1 MELVQVIV
9 LVLVMIMIIYFIIW
23 MFTKST
29 QLTNTMDAT
38 VPQTI
43 LAKTLPMNSNSNNY
57 TYSTWFIINDWNYH
71 FGQEKVLLQRVD
83 KNNNSS
89 PTITLGGKTNDVT
102 VKISC
107 YNTGASAAG
116 LSASAMSLSATGL
129 SDADIEDA
137 EETDVGTTLASL
149 INYTKELFG
158 TNLTTKCYDI
168 VDKDKRLKCM
178 KCQVVQGT
186 YNKTD
191 NECSELLN
199 KYDDVIGADFYPNLK
214 NCADTYLPPATP
226 ATGAG
231 TATGATANTLDPNK
245 AKFNICVNCAL
256 SEGTFSTTLGTCT
269 ELVAPPPINPT
280 VLQSP
285 GVGNSS
291 SVTHEC
297 KVDNIPLQKWV
308 NLLVSVYNRTLDI
321 YLDGKLVR
329 TCVLPGVPMVN
340 STADI
345 LVTPQN
351 ADNSPGGFV
360 GFTTN
365 FQYWPSASNPQQA
378 YDIYKN
384 GLGGSILSNI
394 INKFRIK
401 VAFLKDNK
409 ETGSFVI

>member
-9 LVLVMIMIIYFIIW
+9 VVLVMIMIIYFIIW

-107 YNTGASAAG
+107 YNTGASAGAG
-116 LSASAMSLSATGL
+116 ASATSTTSTTSA
-129 SDADIEDA
+129 SDADDDI
-137 EETDVGTTLASL
+137 TLASL
-149 INYTKELFG
+149 IDYTKELFG
-158 TNLTTKCYDI
+158 TNLTSKCYDI
-168 VDKDKRLKCM
+168 VDKEKRMKCM
-178 KCQVVQGT
+178 KCQVVKGN
-186 YNKTD
+186 YDKTAND
-191 NECSELLN
+191 CSELLD
-199 KYDDVIGADFYPNLK
+199 KYDDLIGADFYPNLK
-214 NCADTYLPPATP
+214 KCSETYLPS
-226 ATGAG
+226 
-231 TATGATANTLDPNK
+231 ATGATASTLDPNK

-256 SEGTFSTTLGTCT
+256 SEGTFSTTLGTCA
-269 ELVAPPPINPT
+269 EIVAPPPIIPS

-285 GVGNSS
+285 GVSSSS

-340 STADI
+340 SEADI